1 MNPGLA
7 GFEFYN
13 VQNTANFQ
21 PLGRPLQPDWEYEGG
36 FKDLPDFKFRAR
48 RMVKSMGHML
58 FPRYIHRDARDF
70 FYLTARTVLPG
81 APITS
86 GATGDAAAADG
97 EGGSFRVK
105 GLPQHGYPYA
115 VAITSVRLG
124 ADAADKRVR
133 VLRVD
138 PRTVRAES
146 GGGPGGSAD
155 ADAGATAGAGSAAV
169 VAVFARAAR
178 APSGAAPGDRHRR
191 NAGAHDAGDAP
202 VASDGRKLWLGP
214 HVFAIEKTPP
224 RAATAI
230 ADVTPLA
237 SPGAADARAAVGIS
251 DEDGMLQ
258 WVELMPEDKPD
269 AATAERMMKLL
280 ERLGC
285 SSRGLVA
292 SDVRAFLG
300 GTLDIGGQP
309 AAATAPVARLLRT
322 AAPGARAYFESTD
335 VVPQSVWFPLQ
346 QQRVKWRPTLAP
358 PDKPAGSGSAATP
371 PAPAPK

>member
-1 MNPGLA
+1 
-7 GFEFYN
+7 
-13 VQNTANFQ
+13 
-21 PLGRPLQPDWEYEGG
+21 
-36 FKDLPDFKFRAR
+36 
-48 RMVKSMGHML
+48 MGHMH

-81 APITS
+81 TPITGG
-86 GATGDAAAADG
+86 GAAEAAADG
-97 EGGSFRVK
+97 EGGTFRVK

-124 ADAADKRVR
+124 ADASDKRVR

-138 PRTVRAES
+138 PRTVRAE
-146 GGGPGGSAD
+146 AE
-155 ADAGATAGAGSAAV
+155 AGAGAGAGAEGDGGAGAGAV

-178 APSGAAPGDRHRR
+178 TPAGAAATDRHRR
-191 NAGAHDAGDAP
+191 GGRDAGDAP
-202 VASDGRKLWLGP
+202 AGDGRKLWLGP

-224 RAATAI
+224 RAATAL
-230 ADVTPLA
+230 ADVVLLA
-237 SPGAADARAAVGIS
+237 APGAADARAAVGIS

-258 WVELMPEDKPD
+258 WVELMPDDKPD

-285 SSRGLVA
+285 SSRGLVVG
-292 SDVRAFLG
+292 DVRAFLG

-309 AAATAPVARLLRT
+309 AAANAPVARLLRA
-322 AAPGARAYFESTD
+322 AAPGARAYFESTE

-358 PDKPAGSGSAATP
+358 PDKPAASGSAAS
-371 PAPAPK
+371 PAPSPPPK